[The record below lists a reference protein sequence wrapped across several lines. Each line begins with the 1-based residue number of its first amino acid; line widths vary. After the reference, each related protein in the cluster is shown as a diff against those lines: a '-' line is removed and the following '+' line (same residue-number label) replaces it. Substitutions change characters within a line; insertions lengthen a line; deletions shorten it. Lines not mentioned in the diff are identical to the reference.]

1 MFKMS
6 RTGSHKKRVSKKQQP
21 MPKQPPDKR
30 VHNFN
35 EVALGYTV
43 EQAISEASRCLQ
55 CPDPPCVKGCPVG
68 INIPAFIKRIKDGY
82 FDMAISII
90 KERNSLPA
98 ITGRVCPW
106 EDQCEAAC
114 ILGKVGEPVA
124 IGRLERFVAD
134 YEMRKGYK
142 VSKVARSTGYRVA
155 VVGSGPAGLTA
166 AADLAKLGHSVVIF
180 EALHKPGGVLAYGI
194 PEFRLP
200 KDIVRAEV
208 NYVEKLGVS
217 IKTDVVVGKTVT
229 VDELLEQGF
238 DAVFIASGAGAP
250 KFLNLPGENLC
261 GIYSANEFLT
271 RTNLMKAY
279 AFPEYD
285 TPIKVGKRVA
295 VIGGGNVA
303 VDAART
309 ALRLG
314 AEEVYIVYRRSEK
327 EMPARAEEIENAKEE
342 GVRFKFLTNPVRFL
356 GDEGGWVEQM
366 ECIRTRL
373 GEPDESG
380 RRRPIPIEGSE
391 FLMDVDTVV
400 VAIGQKPNP
409 LIPRTTKGLQ
419 ITRWGTIV
427 VDDESGRTT
436 KDGVWAGGDIVSGA
450 ATVIEAMGMGKR
462 AARSI
467 HKYLTTERRLCGA

>member
-1 MFKMS
+1 M
-6 RTGSHKKRVSKKQQP
+6 
-21 MPKQPPDKR
+21 
-30 VHNFN
+30 
-35 EVALGYTV
+35 
-43 EQAISEASRCLQ
+43 EQAITEASRCLQ
-55 CPDPPCVKGCPVG
+55 CPDHPCIKGCPVG
-68 INIPAFIKRIKDGY
+68 INIPAFIKCIKEGD
-82 FDMAISII
+82 FDKAIAIV

-98 ITGRVCPW
+98 MTGRVCPW
-106 EDQCEAAC
+106 ENQCEATC
-114 ILGKVGEPVA
+114 ILDKIGEPVA

-134 YEMRKGYK
+134 HELKRGYEMPKI
-142 VSKVARSTGYRVA
+142 ANPTGHKVA

-180 EALHKPGGVLAYGI
+180 EALHTPGGVLSYGI

-200 KDIVRAEV
+200 KKIVKAEV
-208 NYVEKLGVS
+208 SYVEKLGAS
-217 IKTDVVVGKTVT
+217 IKTDIVIGKLITI
-229 VDELLEQGF
+229 DELLEQGF

-250 KFLNLPGENLC
+250 NFLDLPGENLC

-271 RTNLMKAY
+271 RSNLMKAY

-285 TPIKVGKRVA
+285 TPIKVGKRVV

-314 AEEVYIVYRRSEK
+314 ADEVYIVYRRSEK
-327 EMPARAEEIENAKEE
+327 EMPARVEEIDNAKEE
-342 GVRFKFLTNPVRFL
+342 GVKFRFLTNPVRFQ
-356 GDEGGWVEQM
+356 GNEKGWVEQM
-366 ECIRTRL
+366 KCIRMKL
-373 GEPDESG
+373 GELDESG

-391 FLMDVDTVV
+391 FSMNVDTVV

-427 VDDESGRTT
+427 VDEKSGKTT
-436 KDGVWAGGDIVSGA
+436 KDEVWAGGDIVSGA

-462 AARSI
+462 AAKSI
-467 HKYLTTERRLCGA
+467 HEYLTTL

>member
-1 MFKMS
+1 ML
-6 RTGSHKKRVSKKQQP
+6 
-21 MPKQPPDKR
+21 KQPHEKR
-30 VHNFN
+30 IHNFN
-35 EVALGYTV
+35 EVTLGYSV
-43 EQAISEASRCLQ
+43 EQAITEASRCLQ
-55 CPDPPCVKGCPVG
+55 CPDHPCVKGCPVG
-68 INIPAFIKRIKDGY
+68 INIPVFIKCIKEGD
-82 FDMAISII
+82 FDKAIAIV

-98 ITGRVCPW
+98 MTGRVCPW
-106 EDQCEAAC
+106 ENQCEATC
-114 ILGKVGEPVA
+114 ILDKLGEPVA

-134 YEMRKGYK
+134 HELKRGYEMPKI
-142 VSKVARSTGYRVA
+142 ANPTGHKVA

-180 EALHKPGGVLAYGI
+180 EALHTPGGVLSYGI

-200 KDIVRAEV
+200 KKIVKAEV
-208 NYVEKLGVS
+208 SYVEKLGAS
-217 IKTDVVVGKTVT
+217 IKTDIVIGKLITI
-229 VDELLEQGF
+229 DELLEQGF

-250 KFLNLPGENLC
+250 NFLDLPGENLC

-271 RTNLMKAY
+271 RSNLMKAY

-285 TPIKVGKRVA
+285 TPIKVGKRVV

-314 AEEVYIVYRRSEK
+314 ADEVYIVYRRSEK
-327 EMPARAEEIENAKEE
+327 EMPARVEEIDNAKEE
-342 GVRFKFLTNPVRFL
+342 GVKFRFLTNPVRFQ
-356 GDEGGWVEQM
+356 GNEKGWVEQM
-366 ECIRTRL
+366 KCIRMKL
-373 GEPDESG
+373 GELDESG

-391 FLMDVDTVV
+391 FSMNVDTVV

-427 VDDESGRTT
+427 VDEKSGKTT
-436 KDGVWAGGDIVSGA
+436 KDEVWAGGDIVSGA

-462 AARSI
+462 AAKSI
-467 HKYLTTERRLCGA
+467 HEYLTTL

>member
-1 MFKMS
+1 
-6 RTGSHKKRVSKKQQP
+6 
-21 MPKQPPDKR
+21 
-30 VHNFN
+30 
-35 EVALGYTV
+35 V
-43 EQAISEASRCLQ
+43 EQAITEASRCLQ
-55 CPDPPCVKGCPVG
+55 CPDHPCVKGCPVG
-68 INIPAFIKRIKDGY
+68 INILAFIKCVKEGD
-82 FDMAISII
+82 FDKAIAIV

-98 ITGRVCPW
+98 MTGRVCPW
-106 EDQCEAAC
+106 ENQCEAAC
-114 ILGKVGEPVA
+114 ILDKVGEPVA

-134 YEMRKGYK
+134 HELKKGYEMPKI
-142 VSKVARSTGYRVA
+142 ANPTGHKVA

-180 EALHKPGGVLAYGI
+180 EALHTPGGVLSYGI

-200 KDIVRAEV
+200 KNIVKAEV
-208 NYVEKLGVS
+208 SYVEKLGVS
-217 IKTDVVVGKTVT
+217 IKTNIVIGKLIT

-250 KFLNLPGENLC
+250 NFLNLPGENLC

-271 RTNLMKAY
+271 RSNLMKAY

-285 TPIKVGKRVA
+285 TPIKVGKKVA

-314 AEEVYIVYRRSEK
+314 ADEVYIVYRRSEK
-327 EMPARAEEIENAKEE
+327 EMPARIEEIDNAREE
-342 GVRFKFLTNPVRFL
+342 GVKFRFLTNPVRFQ
-356 GDEGGWVEQM
+356 GDEKGWVKQM
-366 ECIRTRL
+366 ECIRMKL

-380 RRRPIPIEGSE
+380 RRKPTSIKGSE
-391 FLMDVDTVV
+391 FSMNVDTVV

-409 LIPRTTKGLQ
+409 LVPRTTKGLQ

-427 VDDESGRTT
+427 VDEKSGKTI
-436 KDGVWAGGDIVSGA
+436 KDRVWAGGDIVSGA

-462 AARSI
+462 AAKSI
-467 HKYLTTERRLCGA
+467 HEYLTTP

>member
-1 MFKMS
+1 MPEIKS
-6 RTGSHKKRVSKKQQP
+6 RKARRLKRQL

-30 VHNFN
+30 IHNFN
-35 EVALGYTV
+35 EVSLGYSA
-43 EQAISEASRCLQ
+43 EQAIVEASRCLQ
-55 CPDPPCVKGCPVG
+55 CRDSPCVKGCPVG
-68 INIPAFIKRIKDGY
+68 INIPAFIKCVKEGD
-82 FDMAISII
+82 FDKSIAII

-98 ITGRVCPW
+98 MTGRVCPW
-106 EDQCEAAC
+106 ENQCEAAC
-114 ILGKVGEPVA
+114 ILSKTGEPVA

-134 YEMRKGYK
+134 HEMKKGYK
-142 VSKVARSTGYRVA
+142 LPKIANPTGYKVA

-180 EALHKPGGVLAYGI
+180 EALHKPGGVLSYGI

-200 KDIVRAEV
+200 KNIVKTEV
-208 NYVEKLGVS
+208 SYVEKLGVS
-217 IKTDVVVGKTVT
+217 IETDIVIGKLIT

-250 KFLNLPGENLC
+250 NFLNLPGENLC

-271 RTNLMKAY
+271 RSNLMKAY

-285 TPIKVGKRVA
+285 TPIKVGKTAA

-314 AEEVYIVYRRSEK
+314 ADEVYIVYRRSEK
-327 EMPARAEEIENAKEE
+327 EMPARIEEIENAKEE
-342 GVRFKFLTNPVRFL
+342 GVRFEFLTNPVRFL
-356 GDEGGWVEQM
+356 GDESGWIVQM
-366 ECIRTRL
+366 ECIRMEL

-380 RRRPIPIEGSE
+380 RRRPIQIKGSE
-391 FLMDVDTVV
+391 FLMNVDTVV

-427 VDDESGRTT
+427 VDEKSGKTT
-436 KDGVWAGGDIVSGA
+436 KDRVWAGGDIVSGA
-450 ATVIEAMGMGKR
+450 ATVIEAMGMGKK
-462 AARSI
+462 AAKSI
-467 HKYLTTERRLCGA
+467 HEYLTKR

>member
-1 MFKMS
+1 MLKQ
-6 RTGSHKKRVSKKQQP
+6 HPEKRI
-21 MPKQPPDKR
+21 
-30 VHNFN
+30 HNFN
-35 EVALGYTV
+35 EVTLGYSV
-43 EQAISEASRCLQ
+43 EQAITEASRCLQ
-55 CPDPPCVKGCPVG
+55 CPDHPCVKGCPVG
-68 INIPAFIKRIKDGY
+68 INILAFIKCVKEGD
-82 FDMAISII
+82 FDKAIAIV

-98 ITGRVCPW
+98 MTGRVCPW
-106 EDQCEAAC
+106 ENQCEAAC
-114 ILGKVGEPVA
+114 ILDKVGEPVA

-134 YEMRKGYK
+134 HELKKGYEMPKI
-142 VSKVARSTGYRVA
+142 ANPTGHKVA

-180 EALHKPGGVLAYGI
+180 EALHTPGGVLSYGI

-200 KDIVRAEV
+200 KNIVKAEV
-208 NYVEKLGVS
+208 SYVEKLGVS
-217 IKTDVVVGKTVT
+217 IKTNIVIGKLIT

-250 KFLNLPGENLC
+250 NFLNLPGENLC

-271 RTNLMKAY
+271 RSNLMKAY

-285 TPIKVGKRVA
+285 TPIKVGKKVA

-314 AEEVYIVYRRSEK
+314 ADEVYIVYRRSEK
-327 EMPARAEEIENAKEE
+327 EMPARIEEIDNAREE
-342 GVRFKFLTNPVRFL
+342 GVKFRFLTNPVRFQ
-356 GDEGGWVEQM
+356 GDEKGWVKQM
-366 ECIRTRL
+366 ECIRMKL

-380 RRRPIPIEGSE
+380 RRKPTSIKGSE
-391 FLMDVDTVV
+391 FSMNVDTVV

-409 LIPRTTKGLQ
+409 LVPRTTKGLQ

-427 VDDESGRTT
+427 VDEKSGKTI
-436 KDGVWAGGDIVSGA
+436 KDRVWAGGDIVSGA

-462 AARSI
+462 AAKSI
-467 HKYLTTERRLCGA
+467 HEYLTTP

>member
-1 MFKMS
+1 M
-6 RTGSHKKRVSKKQQP
+6 
-21 MPKQPPDKR
+21 
-30 VHNFN
+30 
-35 EVALGYTV
+35 
-43 EQAISEASRCLQ
+43 EQAITEASRCLQ
-55 CPDPPCVKGCPVG
+55 CPDHPCVKGCPVG
-68 INIPAFIKRIKDGY
+68 INILAFIKCVKEGD
-82 FDMAISII
+82 FDKAIAIV

-98 ITGRVCPW
+98 MTGRVCPW
-106 EDQCEAAC
+106 ENQCEAAC
-114 ILGKVGEPVA
+114 ILDKVGEPVA

-134 YEMRKGYK
+134 HELKKGYEMPKI
-142 VSKVARSTGYRVA
+142 ANPTGHKVA

-180 EALHKPGGVLAYGI
+180 EALHTPGGVLSYGI

-200 KDIVRAEV
+200 KNIVKAEV
-208 NYVEKLGVS
+208 SYVEKLGVS
-217 IKTDVVVGKTVT
+217 IKTNIVIGKLIT

-250 KFLNLPGENLC
+250 NFLNLPGENLC

-271 RTNLMKAY
+271 RSNLMKAY

-285 TPIKVGKRVA
+285 TPIKVGKKVA

-314 AEEVYIVYRRSEK
+314 ADEVYIVYRRSEK
-327 EMPARAEEIENAKEE
+327 EMPARIEEIDNAREE
-342 GVRFKFLTNPVRFL
+342 GVKFRFLTNPVRFQ
-356 GDEGGWVEQM
+356 GDEKGWVKQM
-366 ECIRTRL
+366 ECIRMKL

-380 RRRPIPIEGSE
+380 RRKPTSIKGSE
-391 FLMDVDTVV
+391 FSMNVDTVV

-409 LIPRTTKGLQ
+409 LVPRTTKGLQ

-427 VDDESGRTT
+427 VDEKSGKTI
-436 KDGVWAGGDIVSGA
+436 KDRVWAGGDIVSGA

-462 AARSI
+462 AAKSI
-467 HKYLTTERRLCGA
+467 HEYLTTP